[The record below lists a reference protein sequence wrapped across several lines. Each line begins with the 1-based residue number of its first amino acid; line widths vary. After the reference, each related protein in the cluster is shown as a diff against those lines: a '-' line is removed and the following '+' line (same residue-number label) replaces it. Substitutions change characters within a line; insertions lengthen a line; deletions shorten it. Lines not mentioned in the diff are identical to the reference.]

1 MYEIYDYIFEYMKY
15 QLQVNCVD
23 EVGDE
28 GVD

>member
-15 QLQVNCVD
+15 QLQVNSVD